1 MKRRLSQTDPSRKLA
16 KLDDLLTYTSFERAR
31 RSDTQKEIDLSTP
44 VIQKFFKQATSHHAN
59 ASRLES
65 NENYIGAK
73 QELDLASSCME
84 QAQQIMDN
92 LNVSNNHPFAAALYE
107 RINNLSQLIQL
118 SLPEY
123 ESDQSESEDEDE
135 SIAELIAAADVAE
148 YTKLEFQEAKKA
160 VKKAIKSK
168 ESAIKL
174 ERTAKAEC
182 DEALEAVKAAIAI
195 AKAKTTAL
203 SAAKKAAEDA
213 SNAEKKSQNIA
224 AEAKD
229 AYECA
234 AELALDLN
242 ADANQVDLYGSAE
255 DIWDM

>member
-1 MKRRLSQTDPSRKLA
+1 MKRRLSQSDPSRKLA
-16 KLDDLLTYTSFERAR
+16 KLDDLLIYTSFERAR

-44 VIQKFFKQATSHHAN
+44 VIQKFFKQATSHHAK

-92 LNVSNNHPFAAALYE
+92 LNVSNNHLFAVTLYE

-118 SLPEY
+118 SLPED
-123 ESDQSESEDEDE
+123 ESESEDEDE
-135 SIAELIAAADVAE
+135 FIAELINAADVAE
-148 YTKLEFQEAKKA
+148 YTKLEFKEAKKA
-160 VKKAIKSK
+160 TKKAIKSK

-203 SAAKKAAEDA
+203 TAARKAAEDA
-213 SNAEKKSQNIA
+213 SNAEKKSYDIA

-234 AELALDLN
+234 AELMLDLN
-242 ADANQVDLYGSAE
+242 ADAHQVDLYGSAE